1 MFLPVKPDFRLTR
14 FPVLTITVCLIC
26 VLVFSDQLTDRFEYD
41 QAVRQFCE
49 KPRSRIEQMVLS
61 EIQSL
66 HQLYYCDDIPFILIN
81 AEDEQETLEQ
91 LIGGLRPLA
100 GFDPAESREYVKGML
115 QEEVRDYR
123 RIVPPDPNDGLAYYS
138 DSWNPVTMITSAF
151 AHGGWAHIIFNL
163 VFFVA
168 FGMTVEMLVGRTP
181 YIATI
186 ILISLING
194 VFTSISAM
202 GTGVDVSS
210 VGLSGVVMGMIGLSA
225 WLLPRGRIRCYYW
238 FIVVFGSVAVP
249 IWVLALW
256 YIGGDLYALFA
267 FDDHGA
273 INVMAHVTGG
283 IGGYVF
289 GMIFLRGAR
298 QRAQGL
304 QMTID
309 RAELKPRFF

>member
-14 FPVLTITVCLIC
+14 FPILTITVCMIC
-26 VLVFSDQLTDRFEYD
+26 VLVFSSQLSAQFEYD
-41 QAVRQFCE
+41 EAVSRYCE
-49 KPRSRIEQMVLS
+49 KPRSRIEQMVLG
-61 EIQSL
+61 EIASL
-66 HQLYYCDDIPFILIN
+66 HQLAFCDDIPFILMH
-81 AEDEQETLEQ
+81 AEDEAETLDQ

-100 GFDPAESREYVKGML
+100 GFDAIDSHEYVSQML
-115 QEEVRDYR
+115 KEEVRDYR
-123 RIVPPDPNDGLAYYS
+123 RSVPPDPNDGLAYYS

-151 AHGGWAHIIFNL
+151 AHGGWGHIIFNL

-168 FGMTVEMLVGRTP
+168 FGLTVEMLIGRTP
-181 YIATI
+181 FIAV
-186 ILISLING
+186 ILLIALING
-194 VFTSISAM
+194 VFTSLSAM
-202 GTGVDVSS
+202 GTGVAVSS

-249 IWVLALW
+249 IWVLAAW

-273 INVMAHVTGG
+273 INIMAHVTGG
-283 IGGYVF
+283 IAGYLF
-289 GMIFLRGAR
+289 GMVFLRQAR
-298 QRAQGL
+298 QRAQGM